1 VKLISW
7 NGWTGRTDPRAAGRG
22 VAQPADVLVLQ
33 EITRSSAADWKR
45 LLSQGSQGLE
55 HLVDGTDLVR
65 EERQHTELIA
75 GRFPL
80 TESIRTASK

>member
-1 VKLISW
+1 V
-7 NGWTGRTDPRAAGRG
+7 GGAAGGRAG
-22 VAQPADVLVLQ
+22 
-33 EITRSSAADWKR
+33 AAGDHAFECGDWKR
-45 LLSQGSQGLE
+45 LLGQGSQGLE